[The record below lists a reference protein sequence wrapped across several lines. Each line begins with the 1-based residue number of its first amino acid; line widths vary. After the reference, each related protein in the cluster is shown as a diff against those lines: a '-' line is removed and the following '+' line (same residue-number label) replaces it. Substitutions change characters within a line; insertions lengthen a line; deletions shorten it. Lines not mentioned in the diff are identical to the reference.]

1 MSEMKDMILE
11 VVERMLKEN
20 VDKDL
25 VDKVEQGE
33 WSPEVW
39 NLFEENGM
47 TVVAISE
54 ENGGAGGDLE
64 DLLNIVRLT
73 GK

>member
-1 MSEMKDMILE
+1 MSEMKDMILD
-11 VVERMLKEN
+11 VVERMLKER

-25 VDKVEQGE
+25 VDVLEQGN

-39 NLFEENGM
+39 HLFEENGM

-54 ENGGAGGDLE
+54 ENGGVGGD
-64 DLLNIVRLT
+64 
-73 GK
+73 

>member
-54 ENGGAGGDLE
+54 ENGGF
-64 DLLNIVRLT
+64 
-73 GK
+73 